1 MEYNVIVFHGAII
14 LYKNFHHLF
23 VWNIELCS
31 LKNWY
36 WNDCMKILNL
46 LHFNFPHLFTFPT
59 NFPHLLFFIF
69 LFCSFIYR
77 NTCYYNIH
85 NVYYTIQLVGKVGKV
100 IVFLQKFIQY
110 TLLLAPCSLKY
121 RKQRSEGAKGARSKH
136 HFKHFCKTTFPTPH
150 FPTFLMFSCML
161 KKTCFHANNKSI
173 KL

>member
-1 MEYNVIVFHGAII
+1 MEYNVVIFHGAK
-14 LYKNFHHLF
+14 LKKWNFHHLF

-85 NVYYTIQLVGKVGKV
+85 NVYYTIHLVGKVGKV

-136 HFKHFCKTTFPTPH
+136 HFKYFCKTTFPTPH
-150 FPTFLMFSCML
+150 FPTFLMF
-161 KKTCFHANNKSI
+161 
-173 KL
+173 

>member
-1 MEYNVIVFHGAII
+1 MEYNVIV
-14 LYKNFHHLF
+14 
-23 VWNIELCS
+23 WNEIKFQMKLS
-31 LKNWY
+31 PPF
-36 WNDCMKILNL
+36 CMKYRTLLPEKMLLTL
-46 LHFNFPHLFTFPT
+46 LHENLNFLYFNFPHLFAFPT

-136 HFKHFCKTTFPTPH
+136 HFKYFCKTTFPTPH